1 MKRLAPFAILLAAP
15 LALAHRPAPAEE
27 ELIIEKPA
35 ISHVVGGDFVTGDEV
50 FRVVLDYD
58 QPFAMPMEIMVPRSP
73 ELENHRPVFALVG
86 PGFPEPTAEQ
96 LAFLPMDVPDGHGVM
111 IEYND
116 DEEREV
122 YFERV
127 MRRTMLT
134 SGSVGVHFPA
144 AGVHEVWIFS
154 PDFTVG
160 EFWYGFGVEEDFSGG
175 GWGPIFADWDLFG
188 W

>member
-1 MKRLAPFAILLAAP
+1 MLRFFPALLLLAP
-15 LALAHRPAPAEE
+15 LASAHRPEPAQD
-27 ELIIEKPA
+27 ELTIAKPKV
-35 ISHVVGGDFVTGDEV
+35 SHVVGGNFETGDEV
-50 FRVVLDYD
+50 FRVLLDYD
-58 QPFAMPMEIMVPRSP
+58 RPFAMPMEIMVPRDKD
-73 ELENHRPVFALVG
+73 LENHRPVFAIVG
-86 PGFPEPTAEQ
+86 PGLPEPTSEQ
-96 LAFLPMDVPDGHGVM
+96 RLFLPLEVADGHGVF

-116 DEEREV
+116 RDREV

-134 SGSVGVHFPA
+134 SGSLAVHLPSE
-144 AGVHEVWIFS
+144 GLYEVWIFS

-175 GWGPIFADWDLFG
+175 GWGPIFAEWGLFG